1 MKFYFSN
8 YLLVYYQ
15 KTMITITILIIVLS
29 ILTLMIILI
38 PVAAFICYMN
48 YKNSKYV
55 PARKWFIKSIEIIPK
70 FAHLEP
76 QMDSLIIAPKFLNW
90 LNNFNEEH
98 ITLISVTITD
108 IDWFAAKPDP
118 LKLGFVKCASEA
130 YDYTTGKRI
139 VSNISFIRGDSVAI
153 LIVVNVIDP
162 TGENKPT
169 DYVLLCEQ
177 HRLPVGKK
185 MKEICAGMKDAEG
198 NILSVVLKE
207 VKEETGF
214 NIKSIKELIRLG
226 EKIYLSPGGSD
237 EGVEL
242 FAWTT
247 TITQEELIEKQNRMY
262 GCAKENEEIKLHFV
276 EFSNFEHQVLPSI
289 GDVKAE
295 CAWNRFLE
303 RKRELHLD

>member
-1 MKFYFSN
+1 
-8 YLLVYYQ
+8 V
-15 KTMITITILIIVLS
+15 
-29 ILTLMIILI
+29 
-38 PVAAFICYMN
+38 N

-70 FAHLEP
+70 FAHLES
-76 QMDSLIIAPKFLNW
+76 QMDTLIIAPKFLNW
-90 LNNFNEEH
+90 LNNFNTEQ
-98 ITLISVTITD
+98 ITIISVTITD

-130 YDYTTGKRI
+130 YDYITGKRI

-153 LIVVNVIDP
+153 LIVVNVID
-162 TGENKPT
+162 TIGENKPT

-198 NILSVVLKE
+198 NILSVGLKE

-214 NIKSIKELIRLG
+214 DIKSIKELIRLG
-226 EKIYLSPGGSD
+226 DKIYLSPGGCD

-276 EFSNFEHQVLPSI
+276 EFSNFEHQVLSSI

-295 CAWNRFLE
+295 CAWHRFLD
-303 RKRELHLD
+303 RKKELHLD

>member
-1 MKFYFSN
+1 MT
-8 YLLVYYQ
+8 L
-15 KTMITITILIIVLS
+15 TILNIVLS
-29 ILTLMIILI
+29 ILVVILI
-38 PVAAFICYMN
+38 LIVAFICYTH
-48 YKNSKYV
+48 YKNIKYV

-76 QMDSLIIAPKFLNW
+76 QMNALIIAPKFLNW
-90 LNNFNEEH
+90 INKFNTTQ

-153 LIVVNVIDP
+153 LIVVNVIDS

-177 HRLPVGKK
+177 HRLPVGKR

-207 VKEETGF
+207 VEEETGF
-214 NIKSIKELIRLG
+214 VIKSIKELIKLG
-226 EKIYLSPGGSD
+226 QKIYLSPGGCD

-247 TITQEELIEKQNRMY
+247 TITEDEFTEKQNRMY
-262 GCAKENEEIKLHFV
+262 GCAKENEEIKLSFV
-276 EFSNFEHQVLPSI
+276 EFSNFENQVLPYI

-295 CAWNRFLE
+295 CAWYRFLNE
-303 RKRELHLD
+303 RAFMSRSSKLEA